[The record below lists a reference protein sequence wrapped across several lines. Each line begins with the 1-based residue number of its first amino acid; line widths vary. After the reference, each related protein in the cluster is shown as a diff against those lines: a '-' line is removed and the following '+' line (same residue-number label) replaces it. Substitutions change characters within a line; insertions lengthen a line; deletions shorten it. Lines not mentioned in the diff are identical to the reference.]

1 MKRYYVVNTIYFH
14 EEVLFSLNIDLCDYK
29 KFCNP
34 YLKHIITGD
43 LRILEKKKAWKI
55 LTKGLNYKE
64 PKSINFRKAYF
75 DINHTLEACIG
86 QMSSKSN

>member
-43 LRILEKKKAWKI
+43 LRILEKKKLGK
-55 LTKGLNYKE
+55 
-64 PKSINFRKAYF
+64 F
-75 DINHTLEACIG
+75 
-86 QMSSKSN
+86 